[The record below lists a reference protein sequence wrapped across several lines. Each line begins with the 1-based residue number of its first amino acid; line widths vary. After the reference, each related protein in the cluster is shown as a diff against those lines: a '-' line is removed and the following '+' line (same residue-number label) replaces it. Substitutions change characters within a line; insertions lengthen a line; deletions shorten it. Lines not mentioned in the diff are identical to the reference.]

1 MSKIVITKNANQD
14 FKMCYKKKKNTKNP
28 STLMAFQNRGK
39 VINGN
44 KCSFFKKKIFHEF
57 NLFPKVSFADSLKK
71 KA

>member
-1 MSKIVITKNANQD
+1 MQIRILKCAI
-14 FKMCYKKKKNTKNP
+14 KKKTTKNP

>member
-1 MSKIVITKNANQD
+1 
-14 FKMCYKKKKNTKNP
+14 
-28 STLMAFQNRGK
+28 MAFQNRGK